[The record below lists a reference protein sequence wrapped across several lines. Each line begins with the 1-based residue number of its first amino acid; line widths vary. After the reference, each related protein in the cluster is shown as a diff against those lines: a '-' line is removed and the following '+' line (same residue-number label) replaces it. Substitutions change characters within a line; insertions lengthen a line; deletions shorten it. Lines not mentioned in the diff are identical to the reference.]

1 METINTTDEDFTH
14 PYVKSTEDNTD
25 DNVERCF
32 KAYHY
37 IAIGQRTENILVI
50 EINEENE
57 EIIENIDKTYYSS
70 KLEIYNFST
79 IEGVLSHMPPTI
91 KKFVEDMDKDG
102 KTRMNYQIDKFD
114 NNTLMDEYIKKMKED
129 INKAYEEAR
138 KEIKENNSVENVN
151 N

>member
-1 METINTTDEDFTH
+1 MENTNIYEETEDFTH
-14 PYVKSTEDNTD
+14 PYVKSSENDND
-25 DNVERCF
+25 DERCF

-37 IAIGQRTENILVI
+37 IAIGQRTENILII

-57 EIIENIDKTYYSS
+57 NIIENIDKTYYKS

-79 IEGVLSHMPPTI
+79 IEGVLSHMPPSI

-102 KTRMNYQIDKFD
+102 RTRMNYQIDKFD
-114 NNTLMDEYIKKMKED
+114 NNTLMDEYIAKMKEE
-129 INKAYEEAR
+129 INKAYNETR
-138 KEIKENNSVENVN
+138 KEIQEKKSVDNVN